1 MNKLEALRTYKKVP
15 GYILKEY
22 KDADKYQWYNT
33 GDADL
38 HPIRTELPEP
48 PDWDKIENF
57 GLPAHRQ
64 VFQYEEVPQ
73 TLKHLVKQVK
83 IQVKRDR
90 TLTSDQKRGDAFYD
104 IIWDKLENNLI
115 YKKILDWISEQWY
128 YRINGKWVFINGKP
142 TYIAQNHWF
151 YLNYW
156 ALEQVDKP
164 EYRERDREWFYA
176 MQYFKE
182 YTKVPKRDFD
192 GNLFYNDDGS
202 IVEEDVEHR
211 TIEGVIVAK
220 GRRKGD
226 TSKATCDIFCD
237 TTLKV
242 DANCGIQGDKED
254 TGNQV
259 FHEKLM
265 YAYRRLPFIWHP
277 KRDHNVQSELL
288 FESKDID
295 ESLNSKIDYASASP
309 TAYDGRKLYRYY
321 ADEPG
326 KIEKYSVDERHN
338 IVRLCLRLGTKL
350 IGFSLYTTTVND
362 MSSDSGKNF
371 EALCRDS
378 FYEQRTESGTTKS
391 GMVFIHFP
399 SDHGHEGFVGK
410 YGESVRE
417 KPTEEQLKYIEKR
430 KNRKGE
436 YIGARESI
444 LIERE
449 AYREAGQHE
458 KVSQAKRLNPLTFAE
473 SFSPPANNVYFDMDI
488 IENRIIQLK
497 RDNKAWI
504 TGDLEGNPV
513 DGVRFMPNND
523 GRFRISRLMPDG
535 MSNQKYQMGGI
546 WYPQNA
552 NIYVASADVFK
563 TDKSRLNGYRM
574 SDGGGAV
581 KWKFD
586 PRVDSQ
592 DKPVEEWDSG
602 RFVCTYKYRPDTT
615 DEFCEDML
623 KMCVYY
629 GSLMYPESNIEH
641 VYKYFIERGFE
652 GYLLFDTDPSTGR
665 PKNKPGFH
673 TGGDSK
679 KEIFNLI
686 RNYIKMHGRREK
698 HLDFLEECATIRD
711 PDQMTDFD
719 LFTACGGCLLAEQS
733 AYGEY
738 LNDNDDDIEI
748 GDAVL

>member
-1 MNKLEALRTYKKVP
+1 MNKLEALRIYKKVP
-15 GYILKEY
+15 GHILKEY
-22 KDADKYQWYNT
+22 RDADKYQWYNM

-64 VFQYEEVPQ
+64 VFQYEELPQ
-73 TLKHLVKQVK
+73 TLDHLVKQVK
-83 IQVKRDR
+83 NQIKRDR
-90 TLTSDQKRGDAFYD
+90 TLTSDQKRADAFYD

-128 YRINGKWVFINGKP
+128 YRMNGKWVFINGKP
-142 TYIAQNHWF
+142 TYIPKNHWF

-182 YTKVPKRDFD
+182 YTKVPKMDFD
-192 GNLFYNDDGS
+192 SNLFYNDDGS

-237 TTLKV
+237 TTLMV

-254 TGNQV
+254 TGKQV

-265 YAYRRLPFIWHP
+265 YAYRRLPFFWQP
-277 KRDHNVQSELL
+277 RRDYNVQSELL

-338 IVRLCLRLGTKL
+338 IVRLCLRLGTRL

-391 GMVFIHFP
+391 GMIFIHFP
-399 SDHGHEGFVGK
+399 ADHGHEGFVGK
-410 YGESVRE
+410 YGESVSER
-417 KPTEEQLKYIEKR
+417 PTEEQLKYVEKR

-449 AYREAGQHE
+449 AYREAGQHD
-458 KVSQAKRLNPLTFAE
+458 KVSQAKRLNPLSFAE

-488 IENRIIQLK
+488 LEQRITELK
-497 RDNKAWI
+497 RDRKATI
-504 TGDLEGNPV
+504 RGNFIGNPEETV
-513 DGVRFMPNND
+513 TFIPDND
-523 GRFRISRLMPDG
+523 GRFIVSKLLPQGGACRKMYDG
-535 MSNQKYQMGGI
+535 GE
-546 WYPQNA
+546 WYPQDTSTYVSSSDAYRLEHA
-552 NIYVASADVFK
+552 NSKQGISLGA
-563 TDKSRLNGYRM
+563 
-574 SDGGGAV
+574 GAV
-581 KWKFD
+581 KERFNSVID
-586 PRVDSQ
+586 TQ
-592 DKPVEEWDSG
+592 DVLPENYQTG
-602 RFVCTYKYRPDTT
+602 NFVCTYLYRPDSL
-615 DEFCEDML
+615 DSYCKDML
-623 KMCVYY
+623 RMSIYFNA
-629 GSLMYPESNIEH
+629 LHFPESNVNH
-641 VYKYFIERGFE
+641 VAEYFIKRGFG
-652 GYLLFDTDPSTGR
+652 GYLMYSTNPEDGR
-665 PKNKPGFH
+665 PKNNAGFH
-673 TGGDSK
+673 MTIEVK
-679 KEIFNLI
+679 QRMFNKHAD
-686 RNYIKMHGRREK
+686 YIKLFGKREK
-698 HLDFLEECATIRD
+698 HIDYLYQCSEIRD
-711 PDQMTDFD
+711 LKDTTTKD
-719 LFTACGGCLLAEQS
+719 LFVATGGCLLAEESQYS
-733 AYGEY
+733 EY
-738 LNDNDDDIEI
+738 LTDKGDTIDI
-748 GDAVL
+748 GGAVW